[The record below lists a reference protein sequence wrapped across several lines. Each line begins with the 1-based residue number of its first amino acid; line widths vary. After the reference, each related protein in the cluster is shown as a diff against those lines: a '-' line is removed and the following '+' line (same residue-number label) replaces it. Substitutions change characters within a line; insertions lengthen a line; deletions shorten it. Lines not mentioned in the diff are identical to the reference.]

1 MDKKDVKDTGIFVKI
16 LNINKGLTEYQNI
29 KFIKI
34 KSKYYNLIIMK
45 DYMPI
50 IGEIDGNIRIESTK
64 DNITFRNIKGYFMNK
79 KNQFNLFIKE
89 EGTND

>member
-45 DYMPI
+45 DYMPR
-50 IGEIDGNIRIESTK
+50 IG
-64 DNITFRNIKGYFMNK
+64 
-79 KNQFNLFIKE
+79 
-89 EGTND
+89 